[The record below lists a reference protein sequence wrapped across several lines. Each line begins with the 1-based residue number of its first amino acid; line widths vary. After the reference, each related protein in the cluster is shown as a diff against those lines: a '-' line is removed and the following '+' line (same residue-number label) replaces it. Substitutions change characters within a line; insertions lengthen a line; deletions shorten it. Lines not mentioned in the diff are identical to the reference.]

1 MSQRNYKYKDV
12 IMLMAAKAVLN
23 SMLDNL
29 GTLGMV
35 RTNWTEAYVTDL
47 IERIENDIE
56 IYLGL
61 DKKQPLRDA
70 TAVLNAIV
78 SPAMFDLA
86 LVKIQI
92 EVDFDKKAIEI
103 KKELGINEKLGE
115 NDQED
120 LIETLYAFKKGMT
133 PALKTQVTA
142 KGTNPEL
149 IDRIIGYASQLQQ
162 ANLAQEGQKGT
173 TKEVSQEAVDAFNA
187 VYSEVIGIC
196 KIASKVFKDKP
207 LKKDLFS
214 FTKVARKMG
223 VAKEKPEE
231 PVEG

>member
-12 IMLMAAKAVLN
+12 IMLVAAKAILN
-23 SMLDNL
+23 SVLDNL
-29 GTLGMV
+29 GTLGAV

-56 IYLGL
+56 TYLGL

-78 SPAMFDLA
+78 NPAMFDLA
-86 LVKIQI
+86 LVKTQI
-92 EVDFDKKAIEI
+92 EVDFASKATEI
-103 KKELGINEKLGE
+103 KKALGINKKLGE
-115 NDQED
+115 NDQEG
-120 LIETLYAFKKGMT
+120 LIEMLYAFKKGMT
-133 PALKTQVTA
+133 PKLKTDITA

-149 IDRIIGYASQLQQ
+149 IDRIVGYASQLQQ
-162 ANLAQEGQKGT
+162 ANLVQEGQKGT

-196 KIASKVFKDKP
+196 KIASKVFKDNP
-207 LKKDLFS
+207 LKQELFT

-223 VAKEKPEE
+223 AAKEKPEE